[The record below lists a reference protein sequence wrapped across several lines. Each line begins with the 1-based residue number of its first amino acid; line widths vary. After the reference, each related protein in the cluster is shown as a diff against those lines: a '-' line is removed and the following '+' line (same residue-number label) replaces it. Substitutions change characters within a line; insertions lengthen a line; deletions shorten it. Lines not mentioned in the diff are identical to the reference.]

1 MAVRNFYVSGYVTGR
16 ETPIT
21 GGPRSLDGGMNLN
34 ITIRE
39 NGAIS
44 NTIIKINCYRDGN
57 NKNHVTIFEDIKGG
71 HCNVLYDKLFDA

>member
-1 MAVRNFYVSGYVTGR
+1 MAVRNFYVNGYVTGR

-34 ITIRE
+34 LTIRE
-39 NGAIS
+39 NGSIS
-44 NTIIKINCYRDGN
+44 NTVIKINCYRDSN